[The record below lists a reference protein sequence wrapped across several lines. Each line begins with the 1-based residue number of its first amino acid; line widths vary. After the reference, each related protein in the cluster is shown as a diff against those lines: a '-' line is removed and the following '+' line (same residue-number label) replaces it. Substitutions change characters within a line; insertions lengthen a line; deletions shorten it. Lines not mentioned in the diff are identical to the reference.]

1 MKVEFTRKFENQIDH
16 LRDEKLKLEIAN
28 AVKSVMVANS
38 LHDIPHLKK
47 LSGFKT
53 AFRIRT
59 GNYRIG
65 VLYQNGIIYF
75 VAFAHRKDIY
85 KQFPGRK

>member
-1 MKVEFTRKFENQIDH
+1 MKVEFSRKFENQIDRLH
-16 LRDEKLKLEIAN
+16 DEKLKSEIAD
-28 AVKSVMVANS
+28 AVRSAMTANS
-38 LHDIPHLKK
+38 LHDIPKLKK

-65 VLYQNGIIYF
+65 VLYQNGIVYF

-85 KQFPGRK
+85 KEFP

>member
-1 MKVEFTRKFENQIDH
+1 MKVEFTKKFENQVERLH
-16 LRDEKLKLEIAN
+16 DEKLKLEIAD
-28 AVKSVMVANS
+28 AVRSVMAANS
-38 LHDIPHLKK
+38 LYDIPKLKK

-65 VLYQNGIIYF
+65 ILYQNSIVYF

-85 KQFPGRK
+85 RQFP

>member
-1 MKVEFTRKFENQIDH
+1 MKIEFTRKFENQIDRLH
-16 LRDEKLKLEIAN
+16 DEKLKLEIAT
-28 AVKSVMVANS
+28 AVRAVIAANS
-38 LHDIPHLKK
+38 LHDIPQLKK

-65 VLYQNGIIYF
+65 ILYQNGVIYF

-85 KQFPGRK
+85 KEFP

>member
-1 MKVEFTRKFENQIDH
+1 MKVEFTRKFENQVGH

-28 AVKSVMVANS
+28 AVRSVIAANS
-38 LHDIPHLKK
+38 LHDIPNLKK

-65 VLYQNGIIYF
+65 ILFQDSVVYF

-85 KQFPGRK
+85 KQFPE

>member
-1 MKVEFTRKFENQIDH
+1 MKVEFTRKFETQIDR
-16 LRDEKLKLEIAN
+16 LLNEKQKLEVAN
-28 AVKSVMVANS
+28 AVRAVISANS
-38 LHDIPHLKK
+38 LHDIPNLKK

-65 VLYQNGIIYF
+65 VLYQNGIVYF

-85 KQFPGRK
+85 KQFP

>member
-1 MKVEFTRKFENQIDH
+1 MKIEFTRKFESQVDH
-16 LRDEKLKLEIAN
+16 LHDEKLKLEIAN
-28 AVKSVMVANS
+28 AVRAVMAADA
-38 LHDIPHLKK
+38 LQDIPKLKK

-65 VLYQNGIIYF
+65 ILYQDGVVYF

-85 KQFPGRK
+85 KEFP

>member
-1 MKVEFTRKFENQIDH
+1 
-16 LRDEKLKLEIAN
+16 LRDVKLKLEIAN
-28 AVKSVMVANS
+28 AVRSVMAADS
-38 LHDIPHLKK
+38 LHDIPNLKK

-65 VLYQNGIIYF
+65 ILYQNDIAYF
-75 VAFAHRKDIY
+75 AAFAHRKDIY
-85 KQFPGRK
+85 KQFPG

>member
-1 MKVEFTRKFENQIDH
+1 MKVEFTKKFENQVEC
-16 LRDEKLKLEIAN
+16 LLDEKLKLEIAN
-28 AVKSVMVANS
+28 AVRSVMVANS

-65 VLYQNGIIYF
+65 ILFQNGIVYF
-75 VAFAHRKDIY
+75 AAFAHRKEIY
-85 KQFPGRK
+85 KQFPG

>member
-1 MKVEFTRKFENQIDH
+1 MKIEFTRKFENQIDRLH
-16 LRDEKLKLEIAN
+16 DEKLKLELAN
-28 AVKSVMVANS
+28 AVRSVITANS
-38 LHDIPHLKK
+38 LHDIPQLKK

-65 VLYQNGIIYF
+65 ILYQNGVIYF

-85 KQFPGRK
+85 KEFP

>member
-1 MKVEFTRKFENQIDH
+1 MKVEFTRKFETQVER
-16 LRDEKLKLEIAN
+16 LRDEKLRIE
-28 AVKSVMVANS
+28 VANTVRLVMAAES
-38 LHDIPHLKK
+38 LQEIPKIKK

-65 VLYQNGIIYF
+65 ILYQNGVVFF

-85 KQFPGRK
+85 RQFPV

>member
-1 MKVEFTRKFENQIDH
+1 MRVEFTRKFEAQVDR

-28 AVKSVMVANS
+28 VVRSVMVAKA
-38 LHDIPHLKK
+38 LHEIPNIKK

-65 VLYQNGIIYF
+65 ILYQNDIVYF
-75 VAFAHRKDIY
+75 AAFAHRKDIY
-85 KQFPGRK
+85 KKFP